1 MTAAQNI
8 DRVLLRPFRESH
20 PGVRRAARA
29 WLLIAAGLSTAT
41 AVAVPNDPTWA
52 AATMVMLV
60 FATAVAVMFD
70 KAASIDRNYT
80 KLLRNPRSR
89 VDQLRGA
96 SWLLVGWC
104 CSGVIPVACCTATV
118 VACVYYPPARLAT
131 LVVLATGSAAWRMLR
146 P

>member
-1 MTAAQNI
+1 MTATSPV
-8 DRVLLRPFRESH
+8 DRFLLRPFRGSH

-41 AVAVPNDPTWA
+41 AVVVPNDPTWA
-52 AATMVMLV
+52 SATMIVLV

-70 KAASIDRNYT
+70 KSASIDRNYT

-89 VDQLRGA
+89 PDQLRGA

-104 CSGVIPVACCTATV
+104 CSGVLPVACCTAAA

-131 LVVLATGSAAWRMLR
+131 LVVVATGSAAWRMLR